1 LFNSQLNYFIM
12 KKVRVLFLFI
22 ALVTI
27 CLKAYSFNFIVA
39 QDGSGD
45 YKTIQAA
52 IDAVTSNNQNRTT
65 IFIKNGYYFE
75 KCKVTNKIN
84 LSLIGQNV
92 DSVIIAWN
100 DYSGKVSG
108 MSGATAMT
116 FLADATGL
124 YMENI
129 TIKNTAGKAGQ
140 APAIKTTGDK
150 MIFNNCR
157 FYGYQDTYY
166 ANKNRQYNYNCYIEG
181 AVDFIYG
188 DAQAVFENCT
198 LNCVVGGGYITAP
211 SDPKAFRTI
220 EGVEYSLGLLF
231 DNCTITA
238 SAGVQNGKYYLGRP
252 WGIPKATSVYVNC
265 TLGPHIARSGWTLM
279 TTDAE
284 KTAFFA
290 EYKSKNG
297 DGTNAD
303 ISGRISWSKQLT
315 ENQYMKCYNA
325 DSFLYKNGILWEPR
339 ISDFSVNIKNPKE
352 DESNEKL
359 YSEIE
364 IYTANGLLINT
375 LRDCLYPKLDGYKNG
390 LYLLR
395 MKQTNGIFETRKLL
409 VNN

>member
-1 LFNSQLNYFIM
+1 M
-12 KKVRVLFLFI
+12 KKLCVFFI
-22 ALVTI
+22 LIGFASLSI
-27 CLKAYSFNFIVA
+27 NAFSFNFIVA

-65 IFIKNGYYFE
+65 IFIRNGYYFE
-75 KCKVTNKIN
+75 KCKVTNKTN

-129 TIKNTAGKAGQ
+129 TIRNTAGKVGQ

-157 FYGYQDTYY
+157 FFGYQDTYY

-188 DAQAVFENCT
+188 DAQAVFEKCT
-198 LNCVVGGGYITAP
+198 LNCVPGGGYITAP
-211 SDPKAFRTI
+211 SDPKSFRTLD
-220 EGVEYSLGLLF
+220 GLEYSLGLLF

-265 TLGPHIARSGWTLM
+265 TIGPHISKSGWTLM

-290 EYKSKNG
+290 EYKSKNT
-297 DGTNAD
+297 DGSPAD
-303 ISGRISWSKQLT
+303 ISGRVSWSKQLT
-315 ENQYMKCYNA
+315 ESQYLRCYNA
-325 DSFLYKNGILWEPR
+325 DSFLYKNNILWEPQ
-339 ISDFSVNIKNPKE
+339 ISDFSVNIKNPKINYSE
-352 DESNEKL
+352 AL
-359 YSEIE
+359 QYSEIE
-364 IYTANGLLINT
+364 IYTAEGILINT
-375 LRDCLYPKLDGYKNG
+375 QRDCLNPKLEGYKNG
-390 LYLLR
+390 LYLLKMR
-395 MKQTNGIFETRKLL
+395 DTNGNTETRKLL
-409 VNN
+409 VNNQIRF